1 MNKKNYLFEVSTYKQ
16 KKILFDIYQNVFQDN
31 WCQKNF
37 IDYINNSWV
46 NSFLLFNELKSPIG
60 VCMLSNILNELE
72 IIKFGIKNQY
82 RNQGFG
88 FFFLN
93 EIINLYKTKKKE
105 NIFLEVSTK
114 NVFAIRLYLKLG
126 FEELT
131 IRDKYYKKS
140 TNKYEDA
147 LIMKKK
153 LIFFDSN

>member
-1 MNKKNYLFEVSTYKQ
+1 MNKKNYFCEVTTYRQ
-16 KKILFDIYQNVFQDN
+16 KKILFDIYQNIFQDN
-31 WCQKNF
+31 WCQKSF

-60 VCMLSNILNELE
+60 VCILSNILNELE

-93 EIINLYKTKKKE
+93 EIINLYKKKKKE

-126 FEELT
+126 FEKLT